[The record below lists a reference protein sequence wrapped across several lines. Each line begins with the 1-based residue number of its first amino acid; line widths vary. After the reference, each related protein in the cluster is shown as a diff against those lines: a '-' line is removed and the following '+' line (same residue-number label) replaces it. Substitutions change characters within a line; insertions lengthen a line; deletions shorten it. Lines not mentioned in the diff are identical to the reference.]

1 MRYFRETIIDSGL
14 SMSNSTTIQIEPKV
28 TTFLYSALK
37 EAQDSV
43 RSYDT
48 KAQIVGIGFIFSLNL
63 IGKIGDLLINNSQF
77 DLFTV
82 LLAWATVMIPV
93 ILFGLVLYPSRKMA
107 PKVMASKLVVKSM
120 YYMNQG
126 EVNSIDEYVAQL
138 SDINLQKE
146 LSYEL
151 FKISSLR
158 DMKRRRF
165 LTALMASCISY
176 IIIFASHLYSK
187 SGIFM

>member
-1 MRYFRETIIDSGL
+1 
-14 SMSNSTTIQIEPKV
+14 MSNSTTIQIEPKV